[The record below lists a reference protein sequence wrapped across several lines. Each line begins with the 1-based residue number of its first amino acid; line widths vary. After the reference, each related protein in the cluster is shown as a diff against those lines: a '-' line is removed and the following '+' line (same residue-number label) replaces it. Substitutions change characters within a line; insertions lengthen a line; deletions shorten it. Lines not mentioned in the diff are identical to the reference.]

1 MLGDLAYFEDASHAV
16 DKRAG
21 RANVDHAIGKGAVSA
36 GVGKSFRQRNGRRN
50 RTDSGDEQGFA
61 FRNVGGFR
69 VHSGD
74 EKGASVEILHA
85 CENTCP
91 P

>member
-1 MLGDLAYFEDASHAV
+1 MLTT
-16 DKRAG
+16 
-21 RANVDHAIGKGAVSA
+21 AIGKGAVSA

-85 CENTCP
+85 CENTCLP
-91 P
+91 